1 MFMMLNIS
9 RNERSKVR
17 SNLFAICESTNIPV
31 YLPVD
36 MYGGGGGGGGGGGT
50 SIPSTPVSICHE
62 GLLVHYICQDYNH
75 TLRTILGKRRLK

>member
-1 MFMMLNIS
+1 MSGQKSEVIL
-9 RNERSKVR
+9 VR
-17 SNLFAICESTNIPV
+17 GLRINV
-31 YLPVD
+31 HLPVD
-36 MYGGGGGGGGGGGT
+36 MYGGGGGGGGGAGT